1 MPHSPYSCVLW
12 DVDGTI
18 ADATPGIFPRLLE
31 VLASFDLPAPDQA
44 SMARWVGPPMY
55 ESFQTLAGLSPEHAA
70 EALTRYRALAA
81 RDGYAASVNI
91 YPGVPDVIRAVAAAG
106 IPQAT
111 ASTKPE
117 NQVRAILE
125 HNDLLELF
133 TAVSG
138 ARSGAAGRSD
148 GKAHVIGWALERLEA
163 AGADTSRP
171 VLIGDRHH
179 DVEGAAEFG
188 IPVIFSEWGF
198 GTDAEGEPASFRAA
212 DATALRALLLPAD
225 AEGTENAAETTALPA
240 EARG

>member
-31 VLASFDLPAPDQA
+31 VYASFGLAAPAA
-44 SMARWVGPPMY
+44 SELARWVGPPMY
-55 ESFQTLAGLSPEHAA
+55 ESFQSLAGLSADDAA

-81 RDGYAASVNI
+81 RDGYAASVDI
-91 YPGVPDVIRAVAAAG
+91 YPGVPDVIRDIHAAG

-125 HNDLLELF
+125 HNDLLGLF
-133 TAVSG
+133 TAISG
-138 ARSGAAGRSD
+138 ARSGTAGRSD
-148 GKAHVIGWALERLEA
+148 GKADVIGWALERLRA
-163 AGADTSRP
+163 VGADVSRP

-179 DVEGAAEFG
+179 DIDGAAEYG

-198 GTDAEGEPASFRAA
+198 GDDAEGASAAYRAA
-212 DATALRALLLPAD
+212 DAAALRSLLLV
-225 AEGTENAAETTALPA
+225 EAAA
-240 EARG
+240 

>member
-31 VLASFDLPAPDQA
+31 VFASFGLPAPDA
-44 SMARWVGPPMY
+44 AELPRWVGPPMY
-55 ESFQTLAGLSPEHAA
+55 ESFQTLAGLSPEEAA

-81 RDGYAASVNI
+81 RDGYAASVDI
-91 YPGVPDVIRAVAAAG
+91 YPGVPEVIRAISAAG

-125 HNDLLELF
+125 HNGLIDLF
-133 TAVSG
+133 TAISG
-138 ARSGAAGRSD
+138 ARSGAIGRSD
-148 GKAHVIGWALERLEA
+148 SKADVIGWALERLRA

-171 VLIGDRHH
+171 VLVGDRHH

-198 GTDAEGEPASFRAA
+198 GDAAEGVSAAFRAA
-212 DATALRALLLPAD
+212 DADALRPLLL
-225 AEGTENAAETTALPA
+225 A
-240 EARG
+240 EAVA

>member
-31 VLASFDLPAPDQA
+31 VLASFGVAAPDQA
-44 SMARWVGPPMY
+44 SLSRWVGPPMY
-55 ESFQTLAGLSPEHAA
+55 ESFQTLAGLTALQA
-70 EALTRYRALAA
+70 DDALTRYRELAA
-81 RDGYAASVNI
+81 RDGYAASVDI
-91 YPGVPDVIRAVAAAG
+91 YPGVADVIRAVAAAG

-125 HNDLLELF
+125 HNDLIGLF

-138 ARSGAAGRSD
+138 ARSGTVGRSD
-148 GKAHVIGWALERLEA
+148 SKADVLGWALERLQA
-163 AGADTSRP
+163 AGVDTSKP

-179 DVEGAAEFG
+179 DVEGALGYG
-188 IPVIFSEWGF
+188 IPVIFAEWGF
-198 GTDAEGEPASFRAA
+198 GDASEGDAAAFRAA
-212 DATALRALLLPAD
+212 DAAALQALLL
-225 AEGTENAAETTALPA
+225 TTP
-240 EARG
+240 

>member
-1 MPHSPYSCVLW
+1 MPHSPYTCVLW

-18 ADATPGIFPRLLE
+18 ADATPGIFPRLIE
-31 VLASFDLPAPDQA
+31 VLASFDLPAPDPA
-44 SMARWVGPPMY
+44 SMGRWVGPPMY
-55 ESFQTLAGLSPEHAA
+55 ESFQQLAGLSPDDAA

-81 RDGYAASVNI
+81 RDGYAASVDI

-125 HNDLLELF
+125 HNGLVDLF
-133 TAVSG
+133 TALSG
-138 ARSGAAGRSD
+138 ARTGAIGRSD
-148 GKAHVIGWALERLEA
+148 SKSDVIGWALERLEA
-163 AGADTSRP
+163 AGVDTSRP

-179 DVEGAAEFG
+179 DVDGAAEFG

-198 GTDAEGEPASFRAA
+198 GEDAEGDPATFRAA
-212 DATALRALLLPAD
+212 DAAALQALLLQDD
-225 AEGTENAAETTALPA
+225 AA
-240 EARG
+240 